1 MQRIA
6 KTPRP
11 SEASQTQE
19 AVTRASSD
27 VEDEGAGAGTGAGA
41 GAGAGAGSTSADT
54 GSGMDLGSSRQMID
68 LADSV
73 RRRKAAGQGPEQA
86 PKAPREQSHVPD
98 ARASPAEQA
107 APPADVV
114 DATKLFGGRPANKTG
129 SWWTSG
135 AFFVL
140 GVAVSVVALKW
151 MQSSSN

>member
-1 MQRIA
+1 
-6 KTPRP
+6 
-11 SEASQTQE
+11 
-19 AVTRASSD
+19 
-27 VEDEGAGAGTGAGA
+27 
-41 GAGAGAGSTSADT
+41 
-54 GSGMDLGSSRQMID
+54 MID

-73 RRRKAAGQGPEQA
+73 RRRKAAGQGPKQA
-86 PKAPREQSHVPD
+86 AKAPREQSD